1 MKTRLTTGVILGTA
15 VICVITMAPPL
26 ATYILVQIAIL
37 IAADELFK
45 MMLGDDGLTRD
56 RLVGIAGV
64 GALVSLIWFAPH
76 YLAAAALIIPI
87 LILATVLYSPGEVS
101 VMGKRATALL
111 GGFAYL
117 APLAGSMIAI
127 LAHEKGGPLFLLLM
141 LGGVFSGD
149 TGAYFS
155 GKFLGN
161 AKLYE
166 KISPKKTWAG
176 AIGGLISSV
185 GGLFLFS
192 HLLNLDLA
200 AVDCVMLGVGIAVLE
215 QTGDLAES
223 LFKRANNIK
232 DSGSILPGH
241 GGMMDR
247 IDGVLFAAPLVW
259 IWLEYML

>member
-1 MKTRLTTGVILGTA
+1 
-15 VICVITMAPPL
+15 
-26 ATYILVQIAIL
+26 
-37 IAADELFK
+37 
-45 MMLGDDGLTRD
+45 
-56 RLVGIAGV
+56 VGG
-64 GALVSLIWFAPH
+64 LVSLIWFAPH
-76 YLAAAALIIPI
+76 YLAAAALVIPI
-87 LILATVLYSPGEVS
+87 LMLSTVLYSPGEVS

-117 APLAGSMIAI
+117 APLGGSMIAI
-127 LAHEKGGPLFLLLM
+127 LAHKQGGPLFLLLM
-141 LGGVFSGD
+141 LGAVFSGD

-176 AIGGLISSV
+176 AIGGLVSSV

-192 HLLNLDLA
+192 HLLNLD
-200 AVDCVMLGVGIAVLE
+200 VSTGDCVILGVGIAVLE

-223 LFKRANNIK
+223 LFKRAHNIK